1 MSNATCEFSD
11 LRGSTLPG
19 AQIIAE
25 TLERLR
31 GERGDMEQFL
41 ESMLSSLEDVGSRLS
56 KRQSH
61 LAEHEAKLNEREQQ
75 LAQRQAESEQLRE
88 LLQSQAGRLES
99 MAGELQAVRE
109 ELNTK
114 ITADDNSGESAHLQG
129 VVQRLE
135 EQRDDL
141 KQRLDVCREELARR
155 NDATE
160 QLAKSQVQLA
170 SAREEILELR
180 EKIEQRRELGEGDID
195 EQRERVAL
203 ETELEMVR
211 RRAAELSE
219 TLAEQK
225 DQMTHQQAMWSAE
238 LNHLRHLMDAHNGAW
253 INQAANHPPATEQ
266 AAQDTTPTQT
276 STQPPPEQPA
286 STASAPPAAGGDP
299 VVNSI
304 MQQFAKLQQDVAQRR
319 KRSNS

>member
-1 MSNATCEFSD
+1 MSNATCDVSN
-11 LRGSTLPG
+11 LRSSTLPG

-41 ESMLSSLEDVGSRLS
+41 ESVLTSLEDVGTRLMQ
-56 KRQSH
+56 RQGK
-61 LAEHEAKLNEREQQ
+61 LAEHEARLHEREEQ

-88 LLQSQAGRLES
+88 LLQSQVARLEAMS
-99 MAGELQAVRE
+99 GDVQTLRE

-114 ITADDNSGESAHLQG
+114 VVAGDGAQESGHLQG

-170 SAREEILELR
+170 SAREEILDLR
-180 EKIEQRRELGEGDID
+180 EKFEQQRESGEVDID
-195 EQRERVAL
+195 KQRERVAL

-225 DQMTHQQAMWSAE
+225 DQMSHQQAMWSAE

-253 INQAANHPPATEQ
+253 INQAAEEQ
-266 AAQDTTPTQT
+266 APSAQQHE
-276 STQPPPEQPA
+276 EQPA
-286 STASAPPAAGGDP
+286 ASESKPAAGGDP
-299 VVNSI
+299 VVDSI
-304 MQQFAKLQQDVAQRR
+304 MQQFAKLQQDVAHRR
-319 KRSNS
+319 KRAKS